1 MDLTR
6 FLSLLVLV
14 TLIFAIARQL
24 SEQTHLQPKYYPHN
38 PLPVNYDDG
47 FEDERKNIYVL
58 PDSFGIPFANRGWD
72 QGKR

>member
-6 FLSLLVLV
+6 FLSLLVLL

-24 SEQTHLQPKYYPHN
+24 SEQTDIYPIYNDDESH
-38 PLPVNYDDG
+38 VDDG
-47 FEDERKNIYVL
+47 FKDERENIYSL
-58 PDSFGIPFANRGWD
+58 PDSFGIPYANRGWD